1 MPVKPPISAAMLVMV
16 ARSSTPS
23 ASIASP
29 EYSMTLASAL
39 PERMYSSDSSFR
51 MKSFAVAFSRFLPRM
66 ITFTDSGTFT
76 RTSLVNH
83 ALKTSVV
90 PMPKATQ
97 PIAPTCGVCE
107 SLPTLSWPGSA

>member
-23 ASIASP
+23 ASMASP

-39 PERMYSSDSSFR
+39 PVRMYSIDSSLR
-51 MKSFAVAFSRFLPRM
+51 MKSFAVTFSRFLPRM
-66 ITFTDSGTFT
+66 MTFTDSGTFT
-76 RTSLVNH
+76 RTSFVNH
-83 ALKTSVV
+83 ELKTSVV

-97 PIAPTCGVCE
+97 PIAPTCGVWE
-107 SLPTLSWPGSA
+107 SLPTFNWPGRA